1 MYFLFKAER
10 KAFEERLEH
19 GQAKLDEAVQA
30 ARAAGDFEREAKELD
45 RQVQRLQV
53 GLNTSFSYRPFYFP
67 DKRLG
72 LTQKLEI
79 KRSHLLDLWQRV
91 CTGTRIL
98 PSFWSII
105 YLP

>member
-30 ARAAGDFEREAKELD
+30 ARAAGDFEREAGELD

-53 GLNTSFSYRPFYFP
+53 GQKSLLTMDLFTFQ
-67 DKRLG
+67 KRLNR
-72 LTQKLEI
+72 QKRLSI
-79 KRSHLLDLWQRV
+79 K
-91 CTGTRIL
+91 
-98 PSFWSII
+98 
-105 YLP
+105 